1 MRAAVALVCGGR
13 VSTVGLCPVFAA
25 TIFPPSKCDVFWV
38 RLKNHRI
45 QPFLLVSV
53 CVRVCAM
60 ITFRFYFIFRI
71 VVVAEAVAVVDL
83 RSGLLNFT
91 CMSRQSLV

>member
-13 VSTVGLCPVFAA
+13 VSTVGLCPLFAA

-71 VVVAEAVAVVDL
+71 VVVAKAVVDL